1 MAGRPQIELDS
12 ASPPGT
18 VFDAYAGNPDFVLSL
33 ARGLRVI
40 ECFDG
45 HTEGRSV
52 GEIAREAGLS
62 RAAVRRLLLTLEM
75 LGYAESSRRA
85 YRLKTRV
92 LKLGL
97 SYLSSTSVIAAAQ
110 PVLDRI
116 SGALGESASMSML
129 DGAQIVYVA
138 RASASRVLS
147 VGLSVGSRLPAFC
160 TSMGRVLLS
169 GLTDAELDSYLR
181 TLKPMSYTAKT
192 ITDPRKL
199 RRVILQVRS
208 NGYALVNEELEAG
221 LRALSV
227 PVRNRQDRVV
237 AAINVGAHALRVDQK
252 KMLREFLP
260 VLREGAASIS
270 GMLL

>member
-1 MAGRPQIELDS
+1 MASRPQPELDGAAAPVVGFES
-12 ASPPGT
+12 HH
-18 VFDAYAGNPDFVLSL
+18 GNPDFVLSL

-97 SYLSSTSVIAAAQ
+97 SYLSSTSVIASAQ
-110 PVLDRI
+110 PVLERI
-116 SGALGESASMSML
+116 SASLGESASMSML
-129 DGAQIVYVA
+129 DGDQIVYVA

-169 GLTDAELDSYLR
+169 GLADAELDAYLR
-181 TLKPMSYTAKT
+181 SLKPKAFTAKT
-192 ITDPRKL
+192 ITDLRKL
-199 RRVILQVRS
+199 RRVILQARNDS
-208 NGYALVNEELEAG
+208 YALVNEELEAG

-227 PVRNRQDRVV
+227 PVRNRHDKVV
-237 AAINVGAHALRVDQK
+237 AAINVGAHALRVDQRT
-252 KMLREFLP
+252 MLRDFLP
-260 VLREGAASIS
+260 ALREGATAIS
-270 GMLL
+270 GILL